1 MPFYPCRGGGVVKL
15 SNAEQ
20 KIFNSN
26 TSGKIL
32 TTITLDKN
40 YSFAYI
46 VTSNNAK
53 GDDNYVYVELNNVKQ
68 HGTYIDGGSANASS
82 KSFMLN
88 DLKKGDVLTVRG
100 LGFGLFYK

>member
-1 MPFYPCRGGGVVKL
+1 MPFYRCGGVKL

-26 TSGKIL
+26 TSGATL

-46 VTSNNAK
+46 VTSNNAT
-53 GDDNYVYVELNNVKQ
+53 GDDKYVYVELNNVKQ
-68 HGTYIDGGSANASS
+68 HGTYIDGGSANLSI

>member
-1 MPFYPCRGGGVVKL
+1 MSFYPCRGGGAKL

-20 KIFNSN
+20 KIFNFK
-26 TSGKIL
+26 TSGKLL

-46 VTSNNAK
+46 VTSNNAT
-53 GDDNYVYVELNNVKQ
+53 GDDKYVYVELNNVKQ
-68 HGTYIDGGSANASS
+68 HGTYIDSGSTDASS

-100 LGFGLFYK
+100 IGFGLFYK

>member
-1 MPFYPCRGGGVVKL
+1 MLEAKL

-53 GDDNYVYVELNNVKQ
+53 VDDRYVYVELNNVKQ
-68 HGTYIDGGSANASS
+68 HGTYIDGGSADVSS
-82 KSFMLN
+82 KLFMLN
-88 DLKKGDVLTVRG
+88 DLKKNDVLTIRG